1 MVEKVASQYCVPV
14 TTTRGFPSLTPR
26 NELSQRFLR
35 SGKKILVL
43 LILSDFDPDGEMIAS
58 SIARSLRDDFNIHEL
73 SIRAI
78 KVGLTYEDVQEN
90 DFPSDVEAKVT
101 SPNYKAFTAQYGNR
115 VVELDA
121 ASVEWIQAKLSAA
134 IEAEI
139 DIEEFLA
146 QEALEEQDSV
156 VIKAQ
161 RALMIRSLGKDGL
174 QNHD

>member
-1 MVEKVASQYCVPV
+1 M
-14 TTTRGFPSLTPR
+14 
-26 NELSQRFLR
+26 
-35 SGKKILVL
+35 
-43 LILSDFDPDGEMIAS
+43 
-58 SIARSLRDDFNIHEL
+58 
-73 SIRAI
+73 
-78 KVGLTYEDVQEN
+78 
-90 DFPSDVEAKVT
+90 
-101 SPNYKAFTAQYGNR
+101 
-115 VVELDA
+115 VELDA